1 MRQNDDRQ
9 RLVSMVRGESGR
21 SPLFRFRF
29 GEDVPSGSESID
41 GREVGKLLGSGSPDR
56 LLFLFGCPP
65 EQRDETLRENPCL
78 VRQGGRFV
86 ARNPE
91 QAGPR
96 FLID

>member
-1 MRQNDDRQ
+1 
-9 RLVSMVRGESGR
+9 MVRGGSGR

-29 GEDVPSGSESID
+29 GENDPSGSESID
-41 GREVGKLLGSGSPDR
+41 GREIGKLLGSDSPDGF
-56 LLFLFGCPP
+56 LFLFGCRP
-65 EQRDETLRENPCL
+65 EQRETTLRENPCL